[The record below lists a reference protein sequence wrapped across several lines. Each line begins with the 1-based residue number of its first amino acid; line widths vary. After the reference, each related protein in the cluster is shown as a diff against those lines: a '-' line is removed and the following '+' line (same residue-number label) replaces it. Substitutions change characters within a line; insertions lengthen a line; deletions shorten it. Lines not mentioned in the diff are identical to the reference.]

1 MMEPVWIAFS
11 CGIFLGTCIGVLG
24 LGLLYLNRDNK
35 LMIELQDANDRIQE
49 LTTLREILKG
59 EIFRL
64 SKNYKPRKPQPRKRR
79 NYKKN
84 RTKNL

>member
-1 MMEPVWIAFS
+1 MEPVWIAFS

-24 LGLLYLNRDNK
+24 LGLLQLSRDNK
-35 LMIELQDANDRIQE
+35 LMIDLQDANDRIQE
-49 LTTLREILKG
+49 LTSIRQILKE

-84 RTKNL
+84 QPKKS

>member
-11 CGIFLGTCIGVLG
+11 CGIFLGACIGVLG
-24 LGLLYLNRDNK
+24 LGLLYLNKDNK

>member
-24 LGLLYLNRDNK
+24 LGLLYLNKDNK

-64 SKNYKPRKPQPRKRR
+64 SKNYIPRKPQPRKRR

>member
-1 MMEPVWIAFS
+1 MPIKYSEI
-11 CGIFLGTCIGVLG
+11 
-24 LGLLYLNRDNK
+24 LNKDNK

>member
-11 CGIFLGTCIGVLG
+11 CGIFLGICIGELG
-24 LGLLYLNRDNK
+24 LGLLYLNKDNK

>member
-24 LGLLYLNRDNK
+24 LGLLYLNKDNK

-64 SKNYKPRKPQPRKRR
+64 SKNYKPRTPQPRKRR

>member
-24 LGLLYLNRDNK
+24 LGLLQLSRDNK
-35 LMIELQDANDRIQE
+35 LMIDLQDANDRIQE
-49 LTTLREILKG
+49 LTSIRQILKE

-79 NYKKN
+79 NHKKKY
-84 RTKNL
+84 TKNI

>member
-1 MMEPVWIAFS
+1 
-11 CGIFLGTCIGVLG
+11 
-24 LGLLYLNRDNK
+24 
-35 LMIELQDANDRIQE
+35 MIELQDANDRIQE

>member
-11 CGIFLGTCIGVLG
+11 CGIFLGACIGVLG
-24 LGLLYLNRDNK
+24 LGLLYLNKDNK

-84 RTKNL
+84 RNKNL

>member
-1 MMEPVWIAFS
+1 MEPVWIAFS

-24 LGLLYLNRDNK
+24 LGLLYLNKDNK

-49 LTTLREILKG
+49 LPTLREILKG

>member
-1 MMEPVWIAFS
+1 MEPVWIAFS
-11 CGIFLGTCIGVLG
+11 CGIFLGTCIVVLG
-24 LGLLYLNRDNK
+24 LGLLYLNKDNK

-84 RTKNL
+84 RNKNL

>member
-1 MMEPVWIAFS
+1 MEPVWIAFS
-11 CGIFLGTCIGVLG
+11 CGIFLGTCVGVLG
-24 LGLLYLNRDNK
+24 LGLLQLSRDNK
-35 LMIELQDANDRIQE
+35 LMIDLQDANDRIQE
-49 LTTLREILKG
+49 LTSIRQILKE

>member
-1 MMEPVWIAFS
+1 MEPVWIAFS
-11 CGIFLGTCIGVLG
+11 CGIFLGCCVGVLG
-24 LGLLYLNRDNK
+24 LGLLQLNRDNK
-35 LMIELQDANDRIQE
+35 LMIDLQDANDRIQE